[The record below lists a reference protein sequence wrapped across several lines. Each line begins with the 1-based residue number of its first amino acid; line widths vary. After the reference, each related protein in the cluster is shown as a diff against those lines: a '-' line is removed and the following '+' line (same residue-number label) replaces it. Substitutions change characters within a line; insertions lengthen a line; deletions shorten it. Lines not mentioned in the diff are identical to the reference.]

1 MMKLLI
7 TALVVFVVVLIMLSS
22 FLFTV
27 DETEQVV
34 VQRFGEIR
42 RVITEPG
49 LYFKQP
55 FIENV
60 TRFDRRIQLYDI
72 PTERIYTMDKKT
84 LLVDTYAMWRIEDA
98 ELFVMTMRT
107 VNNALTR
114 IDDVVYSNVRNVFGK
129 VDFDDIISEKR
140 SELLETVTDQARAE
154 VKQFGIDLVSVRVKR
169 ADLPDENREAVFE
182 RMRSERI
189 REAGL
194 IRAEGEREATEIR
207 AEADKEAQ
215 LIIAEATKQAQILRG
230 QGDADS
236 LTIFASAYSQDPEF
250 FEFLKRMEVYET
262 SLIDSVFVLTPEME
276 FIERFLSDN

>member
-7 TALVVFVVVLIMLSS
+7 TALVVFVFVLIMLSS

-27 DETEQVV
+27 DETEHVV

-42 RVITEPG
+42 RVIDEPG

-55 FIENV
+55 FIENI
-60 TRFDRRIQLYDI
+60 TRFDKRIQLYDI

-114 IDDVVYSNVRNVFGK
+114 LDDVVYSNVRNVFGK

-140 SELLETVTDQARAE
+140 SELLEIVTDQARAE

-230 QGDADS
+230 QGDADA

-276 FIERFLSDN
+276 FIEKFLSDN

>member
-7 TALVVFVVVLIMLSS
+7 TALVVFVFVLIMLSS

-27 DETEQVV
+27 DETEHVV

-42 RVITEPG
+42 RVIDEPG

-55 FIENV
+55 FIENI
-60 TRFDRRIQLYDI
+60 TRFDKRIQLYDI

-114 IDDVVYSNVRNVFGK
+114 LDDVVYSNVRNVFGK

-140 SELLETVTDQARAE
+140 SELLEIVTDQARAE

-169 ADLPDENREAVFE
+169 ADLPDENKEAVFE

-230 QGDADS
+230 QGDADA

>member
-1 MMKLLI
+1 MKLLI
-7 TALVVFVVVLIMLSS
+7 TALVVFVFVLIMLSS

-27 DETEQVV
+27 DETEHVV

-42 RVITEPG
+42 RVIDEPG

-55 FIENV
+55 FIENI
-60 TRFDRRIQLYDI
+60 TRFDKRIQLYDI

-114 IDDVVYSNVRNVFGK
+114 LDDVVYSNVRNVFGK

-140 SELLETVTDQARAE
+140 SELLEIVTDQARAE

-169 ADLPDENREAVFE
+169 ADLPDENKEAVFE

-230 QGDADS
+230 QGDADA

>member
-27 DETEQVV
+27 DETEHVV

>member
-107 VNNALTR
+107 VNKALTR

>member
-7 TALVVFVVVLIMLSS
+7 TALVVFVFVLIMLSS

-27 DETEQVV
+27 DETEHVV

-42 RVITEPG
+42 RVIDEPG

-55 FIENV
+55 FIENI
-60 TRFDRRIQLYDI
+60 TRFDKRIQLYDI

-114 IDDVVYSNVRNVFGK
+114 LDDVVYSNVRNVFGK

-140 SELLETVTDQARAE
+140 SELLEIVTDQARAE

-169 ADLPDENREAVFE
+169 ADLPDENKEAVFE

-230 QGDADS
+230 QGDADA

-276 FIERFLSDN
+276 FIEKFLSDN

>member
-236 LTIFASAYSQDPEF
+236 LTIFASAYRQDPEF